1 MRRICASFVL
11 PLAAMFVPLLGSAP
25 ALAQPSE
32 DGFDKAAQD
41 TLESDDQLAKEK
53 GATMPGEK
61 ARATPAPDDS
71 AQYDP
76 FEEENKAYR
85 FIGLRFRNL
94 IVPKFM
100 LNIFADGGTSV
111 NVFSFGP
118 ELAIRKGGTEFDFA
132 LSYADYS
139 MDPFLFK
146 GSTDG
151 NDAWEK
157 VSSSMKAVYLTVD
170 LLYNIPL
177 DPKGQFAI
185 LIGGGVGIGAIFGNL
200 YRTQVHYTG
209 ADKANPDI
217 DDITQWKDC
226 AGPDPTLLDPTT
238 GNSYCD
244 NSNEHFKPAGQ
255 DGYDEPSWANGGSKP
270 FIFPWISLPQL
281 SFRYKPIKQVQS
293 RLDLGFSLTGFYFGL
308 SAGYGL

>member
-1 MRRICASFVL
+1 LVVPI
-11 PLAAMFVPLLGSAP
+11 AAMFATLLGSTQ

-32 DGFDKAAQD
+32 DGFDKAPED
-41 TLESDDQLAKEK
+41 TTAGKEQVEKEK
-53 GATMPGEK
+53 GDKMPGEVKK
-61 ARATPAPDDS
+61 AEPPPDDP
-71 AQYDP
+71 AKYDP

-94 IVPKFM
+94 VVPKFM
-100 LNIFADGGTSV
+100 INIFADGGDTV

-118 ELAIRKGGTEFDFA
+118 EFTIRKGGTEFDFA

-146 GSTDG
+146 GADDG
-151 NDAWEK
+151 NDAWEI
-157 VSSSMKAVYLTVD
+157 VSSDMKVVYLTID
-170 LLYNIPL
+170 LLYDIPL
-177 DPKGQFAI
+177 DKKGQFSV
-185 LIGGGVGIGAIFGNL
+185 LIGGGVGIGAVFGNL
-200 YRTQVHYTG
+200 YRAQTIYRGT
-209 ADKANPDI
+209 DPNNPDP
-217 DDITQWKDC
+217 DDITKWEPC
-226 AGPDPTLLDPTT
+226 SGPGTPVGTDPTT

-244 NSNEHFKPAGQ
+244 SSNDHYKNGGE

-270 FIFPWISLPQL
+270 FIFPWISLPQV

-293 RLDLGFSLTGFYFGL
+293 RLDLGFSLTGFFFGL